1 MLLPVHPEP
10 RPGERVPST
19 PSNDPGCQLHQRE
32 TEGGGRCL
40 PDRGSRSWEG
50 LSFLGRAPAPTP
62 PPAPGAGLKPTGLYP
77 PPLGWEGPGTVAFS
91 GFLIW
96 KTRAAPHCHG
106 EGAGAGTLGIMHE
119 LCSGPPCLPS
129 LSLCPQAWH
138 QHPLLCTWKVLRPQS
153 APGHRQPQL
162 RRHFLQ
168 EGLPEHLL
176 SLSSRTVTVCLLN

>member
-77 PPLGWEGPGTVAFS
+77 PPLGWGGPGTVAFS

-106 EGAGAGTLGIMHE
+106 EGGGWNPRDNARTLLRASLPPLPQLVPPGLAPASIAVYLE
-119 LCSGPPCLPS
+119 GPPP
-129 LSLCPQAWH
+129 P
-138 QHPLLCTWKVLRPQS
+138 V
-153 APGHRQPQL
+153 
-162 RRHFLQ
+162 
-168 EGLPEHLL
+168 
-176 SLSSRTVTVCLLN
+176 SSRASPTSTQTSLPPGRPP